1 MEILYLIITLLIGG
15 LIGYFIASRQL
26 NSLKT
31 QLYLQTKHHE
41 DLLEAEKKQHA
52 TETERYREE
61 NLRIQNQAENNIK
74 TGRRSKPAG
83 SCPAGGKACT
93 RRKTRPSKTRNR
105 KSA

>member
-41 DLLEAEKKQHA
+41 DLLEAEKSNMQPKQKD
-52 TETERYREE
+52 TEK
-61 NLRIQNQAENNIK
+61 RICAYKIRQKI
-74 TGRRSKPAG
+74 T
-83 SCPAGGKACT
+83 
-93 RRKTRPSKTRNR
+93 
-105 KSA
+105 

>member
-74 TGRRSKPAG
+74 LVVEA
-83 SCPAGGKACT
+83 
-93 RRKTRPSKTRNR
+93 NR
-105 KSA
+105 QVAALQAEKRALEEKLDHQNKKS